1 MQPPADFLKEQ
12 GQAAKDI
19 ATEAGLEQPP
29 IADGQRVAGI
39 YHHSASSPAGA
50 ARCSTMTGEFSLV
63 PWKPMIEQRLGQ
75 QLAATVRPGRVSWH
89 VKLQRGVSILYKK

>member
-39 YHHSASSPAGA
+39 YHHSAKLASRRCAMLNDDRGVQPGAVEADDRAALGA
-50 ARCSTMTGEFSLV
+50 ATRRDGA
-63 PWKPMIEQRLGQ
+63 PWKGVMACQIAAWRLNF
-75 QLAATVRPGRVSWH
+75 
-89 VKLQRGVSILYKK
+89 I